1 MRADREDAPA
11 YLRSR
16 SQANHIAKWAFACIS
31 AIGIT
36 SGALYWAGSAMPK
49 LQVMQKVVSTTAPAT
64 QKGPDH
70 WDRVVEEQ
78 FRKDM
83 ARSQEAAYVGVPTP
97 LPELQK
103 PKQTIFHDGN
113 YIPRGAVNTISL
125 APAPPLPEIP
135 PERRK
140 MKVTIVSQEDK
151 KSVCNYYKAGSVE
164 KRNCRQY
171 IGLKYRNK

>member
-16 SQANHIAKWAFACIS
+16 SQATHIGKWAVACIS
-31 AIGIT
+31 AFGIT
-36 SGALYWAGSAMPK
+36 GGALYWAGSVMPK
-49 LQVMQKVVSTTAPAT
+49 AQVVEQVVSTSAP

-78 FRKDM
+78 FRKDL
-83 ARSQEAAYVGVPTP
+83 AKSQGAYVGAPAP
-97 LPELQK
+97 QLEAQK

-125 APAPPLPEIP
+125 APAAPLPEIP
-135 PERRK
+135 PEKRK

-151 KSVCNYYKAGSVE
+151 KSVCNYYKEGSVE

-171 IGLKYRNK
+171 IGLEYRNK